1 MGTETRV
8 SGNTGWSFPDTIDV
22 HGVAREEVLIGLTGR
37 AGSGKN
43 TVADIICE
51 LLNADAPADAPV
63 AEQYALA
70 GPVKTMAL
78 AIDPIVDYEAFSS
91 WRLSVYVNMHGW
103 DAAKRVPEVRRFL
116 QRLGTEGVRG
126 TFGDDAWVDLM
137 RQWWDEDTTA
147 RVGVLTD
154 VRFPNEL
161 AAVDI
166 SIRVE
171 RNSAELTGDNAAHA
185 SEQLDAQ
192 VDYVIHNNGTRDDLR
207 CKVWGVLADLKMV
220 DQSSGCPVAAHNVAA

>member
-1 MGTETRV
+1 MDTETRV
-8 SGNTGWSFPDTIDV
+8 SGDTGWQLPSLIGNESRQDV
-22 HGVAREEVLIGLTGR
+22 YLLIGLTGR

-51 LLNADAPADAPV
+51 LVPE

-78 AIDPIVDYEAFSS
+78 AIDPLIPMKNNVPV
-91 WRLSVYVNMHGW
+91 RLSELVDFGGW
-103 DAAKRVPEVRRFL
+103 DAAKRIPEVRRFL

-126 TFGDDAWVDLM
+126 TFGDNAWVDLM
-137 RQWWDEDTTA
+137 WTWWEDDSPA

-161 AAVDI
+161 DAVDV

-171 RNSAELTGDNAAHA
+171 RNGVELVGDNAAHA

-192 VDYVIHNNGTRDDLR
+192 VDYVIHNNGTHDDLR
-207 CKVWGVLADLKMV
+207 CKVWGVLADLNLV
-220 DQSSGCPVAAHNVAA
+220 DQSSGCPFEGQSVAA